1 MYIYS
6 LCMQKGRK
14 TMGNFL
20 AIFKPKT
27 PVADAMPVISVP
39 DIKEYLVKEYERVN
53 DLKLENERLREQLEQ
68 ARELKLKYDAAL
80 VTLDEYSKR
89 QEIAKLELQR
99 EKERTAKARQ
109 DADQCRD
116 LANTYKI
123 QFNNAAITK
132 EQIKD
137 EITSEIKAAIIERIR
152 SHKGNLSKQT
162 VCEIISA

>member
-1 MYIYS
+1 
-6 LCMQKGRK
+6 
-14 TMGNFL
+14 
-20 AIFKPKT
+20 
-27 PVADAMPVISVP
+27 MPVISIP

-68 ARELKLKYDAAL
+68 AGELKLKYDAAL

-109 DADQCRD
+109 DADKCRD
-116 LANTYKI
+116 LVNTYKI
-123 QFNNAAITK
+123 QFNNAAVTK

-137 EITSEIKAAIIERIR
+137 EITSEIKADIIEKINA
-152 SHKGNLSKQT
+152 HKGNLSKQK
-162 VCEIISA
+162 VCEIISM

>member
-1 MYIYS
+1 
-6 LCMQKGRK
+6 
-14 TMGNFL
+14 MGNFL

-27 PVADAMPVISVP
+27 PVADAMPVISIP

-68 ARELKLKYDAAL
+68 ARELELKYDAAL

-109 DADQCRD
+109 DADKCRD
-116 LANTYKI
+116 LVNTYKI
-123 QFNNAAITK
+123 QFNNAAVTK

-137 EITSEIKAAIIERIR
+137 EITSEIKADIIEKINA
-152 SHKGNLSKQT
+152 HKGNLSKQK
-162 VCEIISA
+162 VCEIISM

>member
-1 MYIYS
+1 
-6 LCMQKGRK
+6 
-14 TMGNFL
+14 MGNFL

-27 PVADAMPVISVP
+27 PVADAMPVISIP

-109 DADQCRD
+109 DADKCRD
-116 LANTYKI
+116 LVNTYKI
-123 QFNNAAITK
+123 QFNNAAVTK

-137 EITSEIKAAIIERIR
+137 EITSEIKADIIEKINA
-152 SHKGNLSKQT
+152 HKGNLSKQK
-162 VCEIISA
+162 VCEIISM

>member
-1 MYIYS
+1 
-6 LCMQKGRK
+6 
-14 TMGNFL
+14 MGNLL

-27 PVADAMPVISVP
+27 PVADAMPVISIP

-68 ARELKLKYDAAL
+68 AGELKLKYDAAL

-109 DADQCRD
+109 DADKCRD
-116 LANTYKI
+116 LVNTYKI
-123 QFNNAAITK
+123 QFNNAAVTK

-137 EITSEIKAAIIERIR
+137 EITSEIKADIIEKINA
-152 SHKGNLSKQT
+152 HKGNLSKQK
-162 VCEIISA
+162 VCEIISM